1 MYFEKASKDNLQF
14 ISSLFVLFAGLVL
27 VFISLFIK
35 PTGEIH
41 PSVIT
46 AFGMFLS
53 FVGAVWHLDL
63 KYDFKTKELEH
74 HISSKM
80 KMRDKSEQAE
90 QEQAEQEQ
98 AEQEQDKQE
107 QAEEN

>member
-1 MYFEKASKDNLQF
+1 MHLEKASKENLQF

-27 VFISLFIK
+27 VFISLFIQ

-63 KYDFKTKELEH
+63 KYDFKTRELEH

-80 KMRDKSEQAE
+80 KRDKPEQDE
-90 QEQAEQEQ
+90 P
-98 AEQEQDKQE
+98 EQDKPE
-107 QAEEN
+107 QDEEN

>member
-1 MYFEKASKDNLQF
+1 MYLEKASKENLQF

-63 KYDFKTKELEH
+63 KYDFKTRELEH
-74 HISSKM
+74 HINSKM
-80 KMRDKSEQAE
+80 KKDN
-90 QEQAEQEQ
+90 
-98 AEQEQDKQE
+98 QEQDKLE
-107 QAEEN
+107 QDKLEQDEEN

>member
-1 MYFEKASKDNLQF
+1 MYLKKPSKENLQF
-14 ISSLFVLFAGLVL
+14 ISSLLVLFAGLVL

-35 PTGEIH
+35 PMGEIH

-80 KMRDKSEQAE
+80 KR
-90 QEQAEQEQ
+90 
-98 AEQEQDKQE
+98 DKQE
-107 QAEEN
+107 RDKPERDEEN

>member
-1 MYFEKASKDNLQF
+1 MHLEKASKENLQF

-27 VFISLFIK
+27 VFISLFIQ

-63 KYDFKTKELEH
+63 KYDFKTRELEH

-80 KMRDKSEQAE
+80 KRDKTEQDE
-90 QEQAEQEQ
+90 P
-98 AEQEQDKQE
+98 EQDKPE
-107 QAEEN
+107 QDEEN

>member
-1 MYFEKASKDNLQF
+1 MYLEKASKENLQF
-14 ISSLFVLFAGLVL
+14 ISSLVVLFAGLVL
-27 VFISLFIK
+27 VFISLFIQ

-63 KYDFKTKELEH
+63 KYDFKTRELEH
-74 HISSKM
+74 HINSKM
-80 KMRDKSEQAE
+80 KKDKL
-90 QEQAEQEQ
+90 EQAEQEQ
-98 AEQEQDKQE
+98 AEQEQD
-107 QAEEN
+107 EEN

>member
-1 MYFEKASKDNLQF
+1 MQFTNTSKENLQF
-14 ISSLFVLFAGLVL
+14 ISSLVVLFAGLIL

-74 HISSKM
+74 KVNSKL
-80 KMRDKSEQAE
+80 
-90 QEQAEQEQ
+90 
-98 AEQEQDKQE
+98 EQDKPE
-107 QAEEN
+107 RDKLERDKPERDED

>member
-1 MYFEKASKDNLQF
+1 MHLEKASKENLQF

-27 VFISLFIK
+27 VFISLFIQ
-35 PTGEIH
+35 PMGEIH

-63 KYDFKTKELEH
+63 KYDFKTRELEH

-80 KMRDKSEQAE
+80 KRDKP
-90 QEQAEQEQ
+90 
-98 AEQEQDKQE
+98 EQD
-107 QAEEN
+107 EEN

>member
-1 MYFEKASKDNLQF
+1 MHIEKVSKENLQF
-14 ISSLFVLFAGLVL
+14 ISSLLVLFAGLVL

-74 HISSKM
+74 HINSKM
-80 KMRDKSEQAE
+80 KKAELEQDKPEQAE
-90 QEQAEQEQ
+90 L
-98 AEQEQDKQE
+98 EQDE
-107 QAEEN
+107 

>member
-1 MYFEKASKDNLQF
+1 MYLEKASKENLQF

-80 KMRDKSEQAE
+80 KMDKSEQAE
-90 QEQAEQEQ
+90 QEQDKPEQ
-98 AEQEQDKQE
+98 AELK

>member
-1 MYFEKASKDNLQF
+1 MYLEKASKENLQF
-14 ISSLFVLFAGLVL
+14 ISSLVVLFAGLVL

-63 KYDFKTKELEH
+63 KYDFKTRELEH
-74 HISSKM
+74 HINSKL
-80 KMRDKSEQAE
+80 KKDKP
-90 QEQAEQEQ
+90 EQ
-98 AEQEQDKQE
+98 AEQEQD
-107 QAEEN
+107 EEN

>member
-1 MYFEKASKDNLQF
+1 MYLEKASKENLQF

-27 VFISLFIK
+27 VFISLFIQ

-63 KYDFKTKELEH
+63 KYDFKTRELEH
-74 HISSKM
+74 HINSKM
-80 KMRDKSEQAE
+80 KKNKLEQDKSEQ
-90 QEQAEQEQ
+90 
-98 AEQEQDKQE
+98 D
-107 QAEEN
+107 EEN

>member
-1 MYFEKASKDNLQF
+1 MYLEKASKENLQF

-90 QEQAEQEQ
+90 QEQAELK
-98 AEQEQDKQE
+98 QD
-107 QAEEN
+107 EEN

>member
-1 MYFEKASKDNLQF
+1 MHLEKPSKENLQF

-27 VFISLFIK
+27 VFISLFIQ
-35 PTGEIH
+35 PMGEIH

-63 KYDFKTKELEH
+63 KYDFKTRELEH

-80 KMRDKSEQAE
+80 KRDKLER
-90 QEQAEQEQ
+90 
-98 AEQEQDKQE
+98 DKPE
-107 QAEEN
+107 RDKPERDEEN